1 MKLALVFAIA
11 IAAMPRITAAQDT
24 AGHGIQTTIPRNQP
38 VMQPNPPHVEKPPSS
53 EPPSRFRQIYA
64 CDKKKPASASAL
76 GEIHDLKSVTVVG
89 PNGKSAAAVKEI
101 LPNEGFSAGV
111 FRGTRLELAPGARC
125 SAGSLAILASVQ
137 SVEMVHLK
145 EASDKSAIARVAK
158 YLEVRAREE
167 LPGPHEDLNP
177 PVYHTNYQIKD
188 AKVFALPSNYV
199 AVLAN
204 ITYDPM
210 VYDGQKYEKHDGE
223 IEAEPM
229 LFLIRGK
236 VTELNKEARKGSGIC
251 DRLVSAFTLAK
262 RLHIHVASN
271 GCNNGINGQLVFDLS
286 GPSPKTVFNDWD
298 LSD

>member
-1 MKLALVFAIA
+1 
-11 IAAMPRITAAQDT
+11 
-24 AGHGIQTTIPRNQP
+24 
-38 VMQPNPPHVEKPPSS
+38 
-53 EPPSRFRQIYA
+53 
-64 CDKKKPASASAL
+64 
-76 GEIHDLKSVTVVG
+76 
-89 PNGKSAAAVKEI
+89 
-101 LPNEGFSAGV
+101 
-111 FRGTRLELAPGARC
+111 
-125 SAGSLAILASVQ
+125 
-137 SVEMVHLK
+137 
-145 EASDKSAIARVAK
+145 
-158 YLEVRAREE
+158 
-167 LPGPHEDLNP
+167 
-177 PVYHTNYQIKD
+177 
-188 AKVFALPSNYV
+188 
-199 AVLAN
+199 
-204 ITYDPM
+204 M